1 MSKYVRPQW
10 KRDAFNCPHCE
21 AYAKQ
26 DWFDA
31 AGGEKRKGS
40 LHGFFNDLSVTVCYR
55 CGEYAVWHNVK
66 IIYPISSNAPLPSED
81 MPEDIKSDF
90 GEARNIVNS
99 SPRAACAL
107 LRLALQNLMPHLEEK
122 GKNLNDDIGSL
133 VKKGLPVKIQKALD
147 SVRVVGNNAVHPGE
161 IDLKD
166 DMETAISLF
175 GLLNMI
181 VEVIITQPRKV
192 EEIFNK
198 LPEDAKEAIR
208 KRNKT
213 E

>member
-1 MSKYVRPQW
+1 MNRYVRPQW
-10 KRDAFNCPHCE
+10 SQDAFNCPHCE

-31 AGGEKRKGS
+31 AAGKKRERSYG
-40 LHGFFNDLSVTVCYR
+40 GFFADLSVTVCSR
-55 CGEYAVWHNVK
+55 CGKYAVWHDVTM
-66 IIYPISSNAPLPSED
+66 IYPISSNAPLPSED

-90 GEARNIVNS
+90 GEARNIVSS

-122 GKNLNDDIGSL
+122 GKNINDDIGSL
-133 VKKGLPVKIQKALD
+133 VKKGLPEKIQKALD
-147 SVRVVGNNAVHPGE
+147 SVRVIGNHAVHPGE

-166 DMETAISLF
+166 DMDTAISLF

-181 VEVIITQPRKV
+181 VEVMISQPKKV
-192 EEIFNK
+192 DEIFK
-198 LPEDAKEAIR
+198 KIPEGAKKAI
-208 KRNKT
+208 KERNKIK
-213 E
+213 